1 MRRFQARRVTN
12 VAPNPPSPR
21 SGRATAA
28 RAAYVVACIIACFA
42 AVASAQTYPVK
53 TVRVVVPFAPGGGID
68 LVARIISQRL
78 QENIGQSFIVDNRP
92 GGGGIVGSEVVATAR
107 ADGYTLLAVPISHA
121 ANVSLTKL
129 SFDPIADFAPIV
141 HIASAPNVVLVH
153 PSLPVKTIGEFT
165 RLARQHP
172 GQLSYASSGNGSST
186 HLAAELFKMLAKV
199 DLLHVPYKGG
209 GLALTDL
216 LGGQVSMYIASL
228 PAAMPHVRSGKL
240 KGLAVTSTARANA
253 LPDMPTVAEAGVSGY
268 EYVGWYGML
277 APAGTA
283 SAILDRLNV
292 ETNKILR
299 QPPVVEKLAAD
310 GAQPVGGTP
319 GQFGEHIRNEIAKW
333 AQVVAHARMRAD

>member
-1 MRRFQARRVTN
+1 M
-12 VAPNPPSPR
+12 
-21 SGRATAA
+21 
-28 RAAYVVACIIACFA
+28 
-42 AVASAQTYPVK
+42 K

-92 GGGGIVGSEVVATAR
+92 GGGGIVGSEAVATAR

-165 RLARQHP
+165 RLALQHP

-253 LPDMPTVAEAGVSGY
+253 LPDMPTVAEAGVPGY

-277 APAGTA
+277 APAGTPA
-283 SAILDRLNV
+283 AIIDRLNA

-333 AQVVAHARMRAD
+333 AKVVMHARMRAD

>member
-1 MRRFQARRVTN
+1 MSHSRRLRITPLTCVLAC
-12 VAPNPPSPR
+12 
-21 SGRATAA
+21 
-28 RAAYVVACIIACFA
+28 VVGCVGFA
-42 AVASAQTYPVK
+42 ASAQTYPAK

-68 LVARIISQRL
+68 LVGRIMSQRL
-78 QENIGQSFIVDNRP
+78 QENLGQPFIVDNRP

-107 ADGYTLLAVPISHA
+107 PDGYTLLAVPISHA

-153 PSLPVKTIGEFT
+153 PSLPVKSIGEFT

-172 GQLSYASSGNGSST
+172 GQLSYASGGNGSST

-209 GLALTDL
+209 GLALSDL

-228 PAAMPHVRSGKL
+228 PAAMPHVRSHKV

-253 LPDMPTVAEAGVSGY
+253 LPDMPTVAEAGVPGY

-277 APAGTA
+277 APAGTPPA
-283 SAILDRLNV
+283 VVDRLNA

-299 QPPVVEKLAAD
+299 QPAIVEKLAAD

-319 GQFGEHIRNEIAKW
+319 AQFGDHIKNEIAKW
-333 AQVVAHARMRAD
+333 AKVVKHARMRAD